1 MKAVRIPVDWLFV
14 DRSLSI
20 PMRINGLFSFDVKI
34 SDTVKGE
41 PDYADSPVTTM
52 RKVVW

>member
-1 MKAVRIPVDWLFV
+1 MCILIDSPFE

-20 PMRINGLFSFDVKI
+20 PMRIKGLFSLEVKI
-34 SDTVKGE
+34 PDTVKGE